1 MSSADTTRFRSIST
15 LLIQRIVWLSLGCM
29 LALGGLHAWIE
40 FRHEQASFERSMRLL
55 ADNSMRNLSMALW
68 DIDPRAVREQV
79 DWMGALPEVAQVQVQ
94 ALATGETFS
103 SGRNV
108 PDVPATVT
116 VQIMPPDGQAIALGV
131 LKIWADPQYFLS
143 TMAQSTLRVTFGYAL
158 FTLLICVMVAWVLG
172 RELRQPLSQ
181 IAHFAAGLKP
191 NALSKPLQLQRPQRT
206 QSDEI
211 DLVVQGF
218 LQLQGDVR
226 SHIDNLDGLV
236 ADRTQKLE
244 VLVDEVKRLSLTDA
258 LTGCFNRRALDER
271 LPSELERSLRYGR
284 PLSLVFVDI
293 DHFKAINDQHGHG
306 VGDIVLREVALRL
319 QTHLRS
325 QVDWV
330 ARYGGEEFLLVMPE
344 TTAREAL
351 ESAQRLADF
360 VRTGPV
366 LAQGVALQVTASFG
380 IAQLRGRET
389 LCSLLERADSR
400 LYQAKADGRNC
411 IRMAL

>member
-68 DIDPRAVREQV
+68 DIDPKAVREQV

-94 ALATGETFS
+94 ALATGEKFS

-108 PDVPATVT
+108 RDVPATVT

-131 LKIWADPQYFLS
+131 MEIWADPQYFLS
-143 TMAQSTLRVTFGYAL
+143 TMAQSTLRVTLGYAL
-158 FTLLICVMVAWVLG
+158 FTLLICVMVAWQLG

-181 IAHFAAGLKP
+181 IARFAAGLKP
-191 NALSKPLQLQRPQRT
+191 NALSKPLQLQRPQRA

-218 LQLQGDVR
+218 LQLQGDLR
-226 SHIDNLDGLV
+226 SYIDNLDGLV

-244 VLVDEVKRLSLTDA
+244 VLVDEVKRLSLMDA
-258 LTGCFNRRALDER
+258 LTGCLNRRALDER

-306 VGDIVLREVALRL
+306 VGDIVLREVASRL
-319 QTHLRS
+319 HTHLRS

-360 VRTGPV
+360 VCASPV
-366 LAQGVALQVTASFG
+366 LVQGMALEVTASFG

-389 LCSLLERADSR
+389 LSSLLGRADSM